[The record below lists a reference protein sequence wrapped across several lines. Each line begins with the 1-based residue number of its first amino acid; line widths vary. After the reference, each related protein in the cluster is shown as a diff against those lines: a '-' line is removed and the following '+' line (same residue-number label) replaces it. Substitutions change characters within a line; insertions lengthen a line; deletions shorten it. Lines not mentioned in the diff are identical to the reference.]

1 MLCFLHCRRCSGLRP
16 LAHLSKL
23 LLFDPFHDRQL
34 LKGWNVLRCV
44 LLCGK
49 EGAQQLLNQGFS
61 HAAALDKAGAL
72 RILSPHRREVGVM
85 LAEPIACEDGGDVCR
100 AGTDTSGMRNQLGSS
115 NSSSISGS
123 RGDSYCGSGWG
134 GDSTAVAA
142 AAAGGVVG
150 KVDAVRVITSSDS
163 VCSNS
168 SSADGFCVDAV
179 AVIAERP
186 GASKAC

>member
-1 MLCFLHCRRCSGLRP
+1 
-16 LAHLSKL
+16 
-23 LLFDPFHDRQL
+23 
-34 LKGWNVLRCV
+34 V

-85 LAEPIACEDGGDVCR
+85 LAEPTACEDGGDVCR
-100 AGTDTSGMRNQLGSS
+100 AGNDTSGMRKQLGSS
-115 NSSSISGS
+115 SSSSGS

-134 GDSTAVAA
+134 GDSTAAA
-142 AAAGGVVG
+142 ATAAGGVVDEG
-150 KVDAVRVITSSDS
+150 DAVRVITSSDS

-179 AVIAERP
+179 ADIAEGP